1 MECKNKTKYI
11 KNLDIVRK
19 CHCTKKC
26 YWLLDATTQQNI
38 IINNIIS
45 SNSNETNE
53 EKSILN
59 GKKNN
64 ENMDDL
70 YMMMMGDDPLVYHSP
85 PVTDPTELEG
95 RSGDV
100 ITNSTNQMLDV
111 VNDKRQRKG
120 NRRQNNQR
128 RNRHRNNNNNN
139 NQNDGTSFDDN
150 NPINVISAFNRTNKI
165 YNKLRKNDAV
175 KVIDTPSGRAGFVY
189 QSSSSNNNNNN
200 QDFPMS
206 PSVKESNTN
215 WEDSYSQ
222 NQFVNR
228 NANDVKMLPGDDTS
242 NKKIM
247 PVLTSDGKIALV
259 VRGDTSRYYD
269 ENQNNGSGNSVSSK
283 RYEPITNLTS
293 IITAL
298 NSNNDNNINKQ
309 NDSINL
315 GDDQTKSL
323 QEQNRLINR
332 LDEFFAS
339 VTNKVKHI
347 EEVVEHELGID
358 VEDTDEDDDV
368 EMSET
373 TMKSTSTTTTEAS
386 YDADDHKKNLLQI
399 NRPLSEVLGLP
410 KKTHYHHPQDPLHT
424 TPETTHV
431 TRVTESRRINTAH
444 KTSTQIESVLT
455 TTDVMQPEE
464 FDHESPE
471 VINIAVIPGF
481 DSEME
486 ERLFGKDKD
495 NLNRNLNEVSETS
508 GAISSIHCAMQA
520 MVAIAC
526 ACTVFGVLGAYYRI
540 EIVHQVRGVYWWL
553 VVPFTGQRAPTT
565 SL

>member
-1 MECKNKTKYI
+1 
-11 KNLDIVRK
+11 
-19 CHCTKKC
+19 
-26 YWLLDATTQQNI
+26 
-38 IINNIIS
+38 
-45 SNSNETNE
+45 
-53 EKSILN
+53 
-59 GKKNN
+59 
-64 ENMDDL
+64 MDDL
-70 YMMMMGDDPLVYHSP
+70 YMMMGDDPSVYHSP
-85 PVTDPTELEG
+85 PAAPSTELEG
-95 RSGDV
+95 RAGDV

-111 VNDKRQRKG
+111 VNDKKQRKG
-120 NRRQNNQR
+120 NRRQNNNQR
-128 RNRHRNNNNNN
+128 RNRHRNNNNNS
-139 NQNDGTSFDDN
+139 QNDGASFDDN
-150 NPINVISAFNRTNKI
+150 PVNVISAFNRTNTI

-189 QSSSSNNNNNN
+189 QSSSSNNNN

-228 NANDVKMLPGDDTS
+228 NANDVKLVPGDDTS

-259 VRGDTSRYYD
+259 MRGDTSRYFD
-269 ENQNNGSGNSVSSK
+269 ESQNNGSGNSVSSRK
-283 RYEPITNLTS
+283 YEPITNLTS

-298 NSNNDNNINKQ
+298 NSNNDNNINHKT

-315 GDDQTKSL
+315 GDGLDGVKTL

-332 LDEFFAS
+332 LDDFLAS

-347 EEVVEHELGID
+347 EEVVEHEFEMEM
-358 VEDTDEDDDV
+358 EDNDE
-368 EMSET
+368 EGTGPT
-373 TMKSTSTTTTEAS
+373 TTTTTTEAP
-386 YDADDHKKNLLQI
+386 YDEDQHKKNLLQI

-410 KKTHYHHPQDPLHT
+410 KKTHYHHPHDPLHT
-424 TPETTHV
+424 TSEMPSTKHT
-431 TRVTESRRINTAH
+431 TESRRINTAH

-455 TTDVMQPEE
+455 TTQPEE

-526 ACTVFGVLGAYYRI
+526 ACTVFGVLGAYYKI
-540 EIVHQVRGVYWWL
+540 EIVNQVRVFYW
-553 VVPFTGQRAPTT
+553 
-565 SL
+565 

>member
-1 MECKNKTKYI
+1 
-11 KNLDIVRK
+11 
-19 CHCTKKC
+19 
-26 YWLLDATTQQNI
+26 
-38 IINNIIS
+38 
-45 SNSNETNE
+45 
-53 EKSILN
+53 
-59 GKKNN
+59 
-64 ENMDDL
+64 MDDL
-70 YMMMMGDDPLVYHSP
+70 YMMMGDDPLVYQSP
-85 PVTDPTELEG
+85 PVAPSTELEG
-95 RSGDV
+95 QHGDA

-111 VNDKRQRKG
+111 VNDKKQRRG
-120 NRRQNNQR
+120 NRRQNNNNQR
-128 RNRHRNNNNNN
+128 RNRHRNNN
-139 NQNDGTSFDDN
+139 QNDGASFDD

-189 QSSSSNNNNNN
+189 QSSSSNNN

-206 PSVKESNTN
+206 PSVKESNSN

-228 NANDVKMLPGDDTS
+228 NANDVKLVPADDTS

-259 VRGDTSRYYD
+259 VRGDTSRYFD

-283 RYEPITNLTS
+283 KYEPITNLTS

-298 NSNNDNNINKQ
+298 NSNNDNNVNNKQ

-315 GDDQTKSL
+315 GDSDQTKTI

-347 EEVVEHELGID
+347 EEVVEHELGIEM
-358 VEDTDEDDDV
+358 EDADDDEDV
-368 EMSET
+368 LET
-373 TMKSTSTTTTEAS
+373 PTTITTEAP
-386 YDADDHKKNLLQI
+386 YDEDDHKKNLLQI

-424 TPETTHV
+424 TSEMPFTRFPSTT
-431 TRVTESRRINTAH
+431 EIRRINTAL
-444 KTSTQIESVLT
+444 KTSTETILT
-455 TTDVMQPEE
+455 TIQPEE

-495 NLNRNLNEVSETS
+495 NINRNLNEVPGTS
-508 GAISSIHCAMQA
+508 GAISSIHCTMQA
-520 MVAIAC
+520 MVAVAC

-540 EIVHQVRGVYWWL
+540 EIVNQVRVFYW
-553 VVPFTGQRAPTT
+553 
-565 SL
+565 

>member
-1 MECKNKTKYI
+1 
-11 KNLDIVRK
+11 
-19 CHCTKKC
+19 
-26 YWLLDATTQQNI
+26 
-38 IINNIIS
+38 
-45 SNSNETNE
+45 
-53 EKSILN
+53 
-59 GKKNN
+59 
-64 ENMDDL
+64 
-70 YMMMMGDDPLVYHSP
+70 MMMGDDPLVYQSP
-85 PVTDPTELEG
+85 EVASPTDLEG
-95 RSGDV
+95 QPGDV

-111 VNDKRQRKG
+111 VNDKKQRKG
-120 NRRQNNQR
+120 NRRQNNNQR
-128 RNRHRNNNNNN
+128 RNRHRNNNNN
-139 NQNDGTSFDDN
+139 QNDGASFDD

-189 QSSSSNNNNNN
+189 QSSSSNNN
-200 QDFPMS
+200 QDFPMG

-228 NANDVKMLPGDDTS
+228 NANDVKLVPADDTS

-259 VRGDTSRYYD
+259 VRGDTSRYFD

-283 RYEPITNLTS
+283 KYEPITNLTS

-298 NSNNDNNINKQ
+298 NSNNDNNINSKQ

-315 GDDQTKSL
+315 GEGEKSI

-358 VEDTDEDDDV
+358 TEGVDDEDGDNVD
-368 EMSET
+368 EKMDSSIT
-373 TMKSTSTTTTEAS
+373 TTTTEAP
-386 YDADDHKKNLLQI
+386 YDEDDHRRNLLQI

-424 TPETTHV
+424 TTETSI
-431 TRVTESRRINTAH
+431 TRSSLSTEVRRINTAH
-444 KTSTQIESVLT
+444 KTSTQIESILT
-455 TTDVMQPEE
+455 TTSQPEE

-495 NLNRNLNEVSETS
+495 NVNRNPNEVSETS

-520 MVAIAC
+520 MLAVAC

-540 EIVHQVRGVYWWL
+540 EIVNHVRIFYW
-553 VVPFTGQRAPTT
+553 
-565 SL
+565 

>member
-26 YWLLDATTQQNI
+26 YWLLDATTQPDLI
-38 IINNIIS
+38 KYDIIS
-45 SNSNETNE
+45 SNINEQT
-53 EKSILN
+53 ILN
-59 GKKNN
+59 GNKHKD
-64 ENMDDL
+64 NMDDL
-70 YMMMMGDDPLVYHSP
+70 MMMMGDDPSVYQSLPVDSP
-85 PVTDPTELEG
+85 SLELEG
-95 RSGDV
+95 RTGDA
-100 ITNSTNQMLDV
+100 ITNTTNQMLDV

-128 RNRHRNNNNNN
+128 NRNRQRNNNNN
-139 NQNDGTSFDDN
+139 NQNDGASFDDSH
-150 NPINVISAFNRTNKI
+150 VISAFNRTSKI

-189 QSSSSNNNNNN
+189 QSSSSNNN
-200 QDFPMS
+200 QDFPMG
-206 PSVKESNTN
+206 PSIKETNTN

-228 NANDVKMLPGDDTS
+228 NANDVKLVPDDTS

-259 VRGDTSRYYD
+259 VRGDTSRYFD
-269 ENQNNGSGNSVSSK
+269 ESQHNGTGNSVSSK
-283 RYEPITNLTS
+283 KYEPITNLTS

-298 NSNNDNNINKQ
+298 NSNNDNNINSKQ
-309 NDSINL
+309 NDSINVAEGL
-315 GDDQTKSL
+315 EAVKTI

-332 LDEFFAS
+332 LDDFFAS
-339 VTNKVKHI
+339 VTNKVKKI

-358 VEDTDEDDDV
+358 VEDTDEDDDGLDV
-368 EMSET
+368 TAAT
-373 TMKSTSTTTTEAS
+373 TTTTTTEAP
-386 YDADDHKKNLLQI
+386 YDEEDHKKNLLQI

-410 KKTHYHHPQDPLHT
+410 KKTHYHHPHDPLHATSEAPYTRSSHT
-424 TPETTHV
+424 TEI
-431 TRVTESRRINTAH
+431 RRINTPH
-444 KTSTQIESVLT
+444 KTSTHIESVLT
-455 TTDVMQPEE
+455 TTDSAPTEE

-486 ERLFGKDKD
+486 ERLFGKNKD
-495 NLNRNLNEVSETS
+495 NVDRNLNEVSETS

-526 ACTVFGVLGAYYRI
+526 AFTVFGVLGAYYKV
-540 EIVHQVRGVYWWL
+540 EIVNQVRVIYWWL
-553 VVPFTGQRAPTT
+553 VVPFNGRQQPT
-565 SL
+565 SV

>member
-1 MECKNKTKYI
+1 
-11 KNLDIVRK
+11 
-19 CHCTKKC
+19 
-26 YWLLDATTQQNI
+26 
-38 IINNIIS
+38 
-45 SNSNETNE
+45 
-53 EKSILN
+53 
-59 GKKNN
+59 
-64 ENMDDL
+64 MDDDS
-70 YMMMMGDDPLVYHSP
+70 YMMMGDDPSVYLSP
-85 PVTDPTELEG
+85 PDTPLLVEDG
-95 RSGDV
+95 KSGDV

-120 NRRQNNQR
+120 NRRQNNNNQR
-128 RNRHRNNNNNN
+128 RNRQRNNNNN

-150 NPINVISAFNRTNKI
+150 NPINVISALNRTSKI

-189 QSSSSNNNNNN
+189 QSSGSSNSN
-200 QDFPMS
+200 QDFPIS
-206 PSVKESNTN
+206 PSVKESNSN

-228 NANDVKMLPGDDTS
+228 NANDVKMVPDDTS
-242 NKKIM
+242 HKKIM

-259 VRGDTSRYYD
+259 VRGDSSRYFD
-269 ENQNNGSGNSVSSK
+269 ESQTNGSGNSVSAK
-283 RYEPITNLTS
+283 KYEPITNLTS

-298 NSNNDNNINKQ
+298 NSNNDNNVNNKQ

-315 GDDQTKSL
+315 GDGLEQIKTI

-358 VEDTDEDDDV
+358 VEDTDEAEDDV
-368 EMSET
+368 T
-373 TMKSTSTTTTEAS
+373 TPSTTTTTTEAP
-386 YDADDHKKNLLQI
+386 YDEDDHKKHVLQI

-410 KKTHYHHPQDPLHT
+410 KKTHYHHPNDPLHT
-424 TPETTHV
+424 TTEMPFIRQTTEV
-431 TRVTESRRINTAH
+431 RRINTPH
-444 KTSTQIESVLT
+444 KTSTQVETILT
-455 TTDVMQPEE
+455 TTESAEE

-486 ERLFGKDKD
+486 ERLFGKGEK
-495 NLNRNLNEVSETS
+495 NLDRGMNEVPETS
-508 GAISSIHCAMQA
+508 GAMSSIHCAMQL
-520 MVAIAC
+520 MVALAC
-526 ACTVFGVLGAYYRI
+526 ACTVFGVLGAYYKV
-540 EIVHQVRGVYWWL
+540 EIVNQVRVLYW
-553 VVPFTGQRAPTT
+553 
-565 SL
+565 

>member
-1 MECKNKTKYI
+1 
-11 KNLDIVRK
+11 
-19 CHCTKKC
+19 
-26 YWLLDATTQQNI
+26 
-38 IINNIIS
+38 
-45 SNSNETNE
+45 
-53 EKSILN
+53 
-59 GKKNN
+59 
-64 ENMDDL
+64 
-70 YMMMMGDDPLVYHSP
+70 MMGDDPMVYQSP
-85 PVTDPTELEG
+85 PVHPPSELEPVT
-95 RSGDV
+95 GDV
-100 ITNSTNQMLDV
+100 KANTTNQMLDV
-111 VNDKRQRKG
+111 VSDKRGRKG

-128 RNRHRNNNNNN
+128 NRNRHRSNNNN
-139 NQNDGTSFDDN
+139 NQNDGTSFDD

-189 QSSSSNNNNNN
+189 QSSSSN
-200 QDFPMS
+200 QDFPMG

-228 NANDVKMLPGDDTS
+228 NANDVKLIPDDTS

-259 VRGDTSRYYD
+259 VRGDTSRYFD
-269 ENQNNGSGNSVSSK
+269 EGQTNGSGNSVSSK
-283 RYEPITNLTS
+283 KYEPITNLTS

-298 NSNNDNNINKQ
+298 NSNNDNNINNKQ
-309 NDSINL
+309 NSSISVDAGL
-315 GDDQTKSL
+315 EQIKTL
-323 QEQNRLINR
+323 QEENRLINR
-332 LDEFFAS
+332 LDDFFAS

-358 VEDTDEDDDV
+358 VEEEPEEEFDEDGV
-368 EMSET
+368 QVSAT
-373 TMKSTSTTTTEAS
+373 TATTTTTTEA
-386 YDADDHKKNLLQI
+386 YFDEDHHKKNLLQI

-424 TPETTHV
+424 TSELPLTRSTT
-431 TRVTESRRINTAH
+431 ELRRINTER
-444 KTSTQIESVLT
+444 KTPTMSGLT
-455 TTDVMQPEE
+455 TTTPTEE

-495 NLNRNLNEVSETS
+495 NTNRNLNEVSETS

-520 MVAIAC
+520 MVAVAC
-526 ACTVFGVLGAYYRI
+526 AFTVFGVLGAYYKV
-540 EIVHQVRGVYWWL
+540 EIVNQVRVIYW
-553 VVPFTGQRAPTT
+553 
-565 SL
+565 

>member
-1 MECKNKTKYI
+1 M
-11 KNLDIVRK
+11 
-19 CHCTKKC
+19 
-26 YWLLDATTQQNI
+26 
-38 IINNIIS
+38 
-45 SNSNETNE
+45 
-53 EKSILN
+53 
-59 GKKNN
+59 
-64 ENMDDL
+64 MDDL
-70 YMMMMGDDPLVYHSP
+70 YMMMGDDPSVYHSP
-85 PVTDPTELEG
+85 PAALSTELEG
-95 RSGDV
+95 RTGDV
-100 ITNSTNQMLDV
+100 ITMNSTNQMLDV
-111 VNDKRQRKG
+111 VNDKKQRKG
-120 NRRQNNQR
+120 NRRQNNNNNNNNQQQQQR
-128 RNRHRNNNNNN
+128 RNRHRNNNNNS
-139 NQNDGTSFDDN
+139 QNDGVSFDDN
-150 NPINVISAFNRTNKI
+150 PVNVISAFNRTNTI

-189 QSSSSNNNNNN
+189 QSSSSNNN

-206 PSVKESNTN
+206 PSVKETNIN

-228 NANDVKMLPGDDTS
+228 NANDVKLMPVDDTS

-259 VRGDTSRYYD
+259 VRGDTSRYFD
-269 ENQNNGSGNSVSSK
+269 ESQNNGSGNSVSSRK
-283 RYEPITNLTS
+283 YEPITNLTS

-298 NSNNDNNINKQ
+298 NSNNDNNINHKT

-315 GDDQTKSL
+315 GDGLDGVKTL

-332 LDEFFAS
+332 LDDFLAS

-347 EEVVEHELGID
+347 EEVVEHELGIE
-358 VEDTDEDDDV
+358 VEKSINNKNNNNDDDDDD
-368 EMSET
+368 EYEAATAPT
-373 TMKSTSTTTTEAS
+373 TTTTTTEAP
-386 YDADDHKKNLLQI
+386 YDEDHHKKNLLQI

-410 KKTHYHHPQDPLHT
+410 KKTHYHHPHDPLHT
-424 TPETTHV
+424 TSEMPSTKHT
-431 TRVTESRRINTAH
+431 TESRRINTAH
-444 KTSTQIESVLT
+444 KTSTQIENVLT
-455 TTDVMQPEE
+455 TTQPEE

-520 MVAIAC
+520 MVAVAC
-526 ACTVFGVLGAYYRI
+526 ACTVFGVLGAYYKI
-540 EIVHQVRGVYWWL
+540 EIVNQVRVFYW
-553 VVPFTGQRAPTT
+553 
-565 SL
+565 

>member
-1 MECKNKTKYI
+1 
-11 KNLDIVRK
+11 
-19 CHCTKKC
+19 
-26 YWLLDATTQQNI
+26 
-38 IINNIIS
+38 
-45 SNSNETNE
+45 
-53 EKSILN
+53 
-59 GKKNN
+59 
-64 ENMDDL
+64 
-70 YMMMMGDDPLVYHSP
+70 MGDDPSVYLSP
-85 PVTDPTELEG
+85 PDASLLEDAK
-95 RSGDV
+95 SGDV

-120 NRRQNNQR
+120 NRRQNNNNNNQR
-128 RNRHRNNNNNN
+128 RQRQRNNNN

-150 NPINVISAFNRTNKI
+150 NPINVISALNRTSKI

-189 QSSSSNNNNNN
+189 QSSSNSNSNSNP
-200 QDFPMS
+200 DFPIG
-206 PSVKESNTN
+206 PSVKESNSN

-228 NANDVKMLPGDDTS
+228 NANDVKMVPDDTS

-259 VRGDTSRYYD
+259 VRGDTSRSFD
-269 ENQNNGSGNSVSSK
+269 ESQTNGSGNSVSAK
-283 RYEPITNLTS
+283 KYEPITNLTS

-298 NSNNDNNINKQ
+298 NSNNDNNVNNKQ

-315 GDDQTKSL
+315 GDGLEQIKTI

-332 LDEFFAS
+332 LDEFLAS

-358 VEDTDEDDDV
+358 EEDHGELED
-368 EMSET
+368 ET
-373 TMKSTSTTTTEAS
+373 TTPSTTTTTTTEAS
-386 YDADDHKKNLLQI
+386 WDEDDHKKHVLQI

-410 KKTHYHHPQDPLHT
+410 KKTHYHHPNDPLHT
-424 TPETTHV
+424 TTEMPFIRQTTEV
-431 TRVTESRRINTAH
+431 RRINTPH
-444 KTSTQIESVLT
+444 KPVTHLEPVLT
-455 TTDVMQPEE
+455 TTESAEE

-486 ERLFGKDKD
+486 ERLFGKGQK
-495 NLNRNLNEVSETS
+495 NLDRDTNEIPETS
-508 GAISSIHCAMQA
+508 GAMSSIHCAMQL
-520 MVAIAC
+520 MVALAC
-526 ACTVFGVLGAYYRI
+526 ACTVFGVLGAYYKV
-540 EIVHQVRGVYWWL
+540 EIVNQVRVLYW
-553 VVPFTGQRAPTT
+553 
-565 SL
+565 